1 VTLSPAS
8 SADEIVRHLKT
19 LRNEVNIAGM
29 ARYGIETS
37 TALGVTTPQI
47 RAITRQ
53 VKRNHARALRLWQ
66 TGLRDARMTAILT
79 ADPEQLTKAE
89 AQAWAAGFSSW
100 EVVDTAAV
108 LFAIVPFWQELI
120 DEFSADD
127 REYVRRTAFAMIA
140 AASVHRKQEPDAT
153 LIACLPLIETHAG
166 DQRNFVRK
174 AVDWALRNVG
184 KRSRACHGPAL
195 ALAERLAAG
204 DDRTARWIGRNAV
217 RELTCE
223 KVLARLG

>member
-1 VTLSPAS
+1 MTLSPAS

-53 VKRNHARALRLWQ
+53 VQRNHARALRLWQ

-79 ADPEQLTKAE
+79 ADPGQLTRAE
-89 AQAWAAGFSSW
+89 ARAWAAGFNSW

-108 LFAIVPFWQELI
+108 LFALVPFWQELI

-127 REYVRRTAFAMIA
+127 REYVHRTAFAMIA

-174 AVDWALRNVG
+174 AIDWALRNVG
-184 KRSRACHGPAL
+184 KRSRTCHGPAL

-217 RELTCE
+217 RELTCG